1 MLFPW
6 LRALGNV
13 LLPGRI
19 LGSRNP
25 TDSSR
30 TEQLARRLL
39 REVGLGGFE
48 EHYPAQMSGGMQSR
62 VALARA
68 LIYQAST
75 LLMDEPFGALDEFTR
90 DRLNLQLL
98 DVWHKAQ
105 ATVIFVTHSIQEA
118 IFLAD
123 RVTVLSPRPGRIV
136 RIAKS
141 SLPTPQTA
149 GPPFRTRVRVA
160 GERTTSPIGDRH
172 DHGGIVSRN
181 TPSKKSRA
189 AKWQGVVP
197 AAFLALMALVIWQLV
212 VVAAEVPAYI
222 VPSPT
227 EIGRE
232 LIAEGPSLVADLGW
246 TMLEAVAGFL
256 IGGGIAFVTA
266 VVFVHVRIVER
277 AAFPWAIVL
286 QTIPIVAIAPLLTIW
301 FGYTLVPKVVIAAI
315 ICFFPVLV
323 NTTRGLRSVSS
334 QAMELMSVLS
344 ARKASIFW
352 RLRLPSSLPYVFA
365 GLRVAATLSVIG
377 SIVAEFTGADR
388 GIGFVIV
395 QASYRI
401 DTRLMFAAITL
412 SSLAGI
418 VFFHVIG
425 WIERASLRW
434 PEARL
439 HDN

>member
-1 MLFPW
+1 MISN
-6 LRALGNV
+6 A
-13 LLPGRI
+13 
-19 LGSRNP
+19 
-25 TDSSR
+25 
-30 TEQLARRLL
+30 
-39 REVGLGGFE
+39 
-48 EHYPAQMSGGMQSR
+48 
-62 VALARA
+62 
-68 LIYQAST
+68 
-75 LLMDEPFGALDEFTR
+75 
-90 DRLNLQLL
+90 
-98 DVWHKAQ
+98 
-105 ATVIFVTHSIQEA
+105 
-118 IFLAD
+118 
-123 RVTVLSPRPGRIV
+123 
-136 RIAKS
+136 
-141 SLPTPQTA
+141 
-149 GPPFRTRVRVA
+149 
-160 GERTTSPIGDRH
+160 
-172 DHGGIVSRN
+172 
-181 TPSKKSRA
+181 PSKKGGA
-189 AKWQGVVP
+189 ANWKGVIP
-197 AAFLALMALVIWQLV
+197 AAFLALLALVIWQLV
-212 VVAAEVPAYI
+212 VIAADVPAYI

-227 EIGRE
+227 EIVRE
-232 LIAEGPSLVADLGW
+232 LIAEGSSLLADLGW

-256 IGGGIAFVTA
+256 IGSGIAFVTA
-266 VVFVHVRIVER
+266 IVFVHVRIVER

-412 SSLAGI
+412 SSMAGI
-418 VFFHVIG
+418 LFFHLIG
-425 WIERASLRW
+425 WMERATLRW
-434 PEARL
+434 PEARQR
-439 HDN
+439 DS

>member
-1 MLFPW
+1 M
-6 LRALGNV
+6 
-13 LLPGRI
+13 
-19 LGSRNP
+19 
-25 TDSSR
+25 
-30 TEQLARRLL
+30 
-39 REVGLGGFE
+39 
-48 EHYPAQMSGGMQSR
+48 
-62 VALARA
+62 
-68 LIYQAST
+68 
-75 LLMDEPFGALDEFTR
+75 
-90 DRLNLQLL
+90 
-98 DVWHKAQ
+98 
-105 ATVIFVTHSIQEA
+105 
-118 IFLAD
+118 
-123 RVTVLSPRPGRIV
+123 
-136 RIAKS
+136 
-141 SLPTPQTA
+141 
-149 GPPFRTRVRVA
+149 
-160 GERTTSPIGDRH
+160 
-172 DHGGIVSRN
+172 SRN
-181 TPSKKSRA
+181 TPTKKGHASNW
-189 AKWQGVVP
+189 KVVIP
-197 AAFLALMALVIWQLV
+197 AALLALLALVVWEV
-212 VVAAEVPAYI
+212 VVIAADVPAYI

-227 EIGRE
+227 EIARE

-256 IGGGIAFVTA
+256 IGGGIAFLTA
-266 VVFVHVRIVER
+266 IVFVHVQIVER

-334 QAMELMSVLS
+334 QAMELMGVLS

-418 VFFHVIG
+418 VFFHLIG

-439 HDN
+439 HNN

>member
-1 MLFPW
+1 M
-6 LRALGNV
+6 
-13 LLPGRI
+13 
-19 LGSRNP
+19 SR
-25 TDSSR
+25 
-30 TEQLARRLL
+30 
-39 REVGLGGFE
+39 
-48 EHYPAQMSGGMQSR
+48 
-62 VALARA
+62 
-68 LIYQAST
+68 
-75 LLMDEPFGALDEFTR
+75 
-90 DRLNLQLL
+90 
-98 DVWHKAQ
+98 K
-105 ATVIFVTHSIQEA
+105 
-118 IFLAD
+118 
-123 RVTVLSPRPGRIV
+123 
-136 RIAKS
+136 
-141 SLPTPQTA
+141 
-149 GPPFRTRVRVA
+149 
-160 GERTTSPIGDRH
+160 
-172 DHGGIVSRN
+172 
-181 TPSKKSRA
+181 PSKKSRA
-189 AKWQGVVP
+189 AKWKGVIP
-197 AAFLALMALVIWQLV
+197 AALLALLALVIWQFV

-227 EIGRE
+227 EIGGE
-232 LIAEGPSLVADLGW
+232 LFAEGPSLIVDLGW

-256 IGGGIAFVTA
+256 IGAGIAFVTA